1 MRMGKMS
8 IAFFDAKEY
17 DRQSFV
23 ISNDKASSNKGE
35 VRNLPSM
42 LLHDQVD

>member
-23 ISNDKASSNKGE
+23 ISNEKSFFEQRRSKKFTE
-35 VRNLPSM
+35 YV
-42 LLHDQVD
+42 VT